1 MDYVRFG
8 STGMKVSKLCFGTMM
23 FAKKA
28 GWRNYA
34 LGKKEAKI
42 VFKEALDS
50 GINFFDT
57 ADIYSNGSCE
67 EVTGELLN
75 SLANRNDIVLATKVY
90 NPMGQGPNMRGLSRK
105 YIMSAI
111 DASLKR
117 LKMDYIDLYII
128 HRLDYE
134 TTIEETMEALHDV
147 VKSGKARY
155 IGASSMYAW
164 ELSKAQE
171 VAKANGWTRFVSM
184 QNHYNLIYREEEREM
199 IPLCIH
205 DGLAITPWSPLAR
218 GFLAGNRH
226 KKGGGE
232 TARSKNDSLADS
244 YYYTNEDFKT
254 LEILVRIAKEISRQP
269 VEVALSWL
277 CSRPGI
283 TCPIIGPGTK
293 KQLKGLVN
301 SLSLELTEKQ
311 ILSLEKSYK
320 AKSIM
325 GHASSANDAYKRY
338 QNLN

>member
-1 MDYVRFG
+1 MDYIRFG

-23 FAKKA
+23 FAMES

-34 LGKKEAKI
+34 HGKDEAKI
-42 VFKEALDS
+42 VFQEALDS

-75 SLANRNDIVLATKVY
+75 SMSKRDEIVLATKVY
-90 NPMGQGPNMRGLSRK
+90 NPMGTGPNMKGLSRK

-111 DASLKR
+111 DSSLKR
-117 LKMDYIDLYII
+117 LKMDYVDLYII
-128 HRLDYE
+128 HRWDYE
-134 TTIEETMEALHDV
+134 TSIEETMEALHDI

-164 ELSKAQE
+164 ELAKAQE
-171 VAKANGWTRFVSM
+171 TAKINGWTQFVSM

-226 KKGGGE
+226 KKGGGD
-232 TARSKNDSLADS
+232 TARAKNDDLADN
-244 YYYTNEDFKT
+244 YYYTDADFET
-254 LEILVRIAKEISRQP
+254 LDVLLDLSKEIERHP
-269 VEVALSWL
+269 VEIALSWL
-277 CSRPGI
+277 SNKQGI
-283 TCPIIGPGTK
+283 TCPVVGPGTK
-293 KQLKGLVN
+293 QQLKGLLN
-301 SLSLELTEKQ
+301 SLTLKLNEEQ
-311 ILSLEKSYK
+311 ILRLEKPYK
-320 AKSIM
+320 AKNIM
-325 GHASSANDAYKRY
+325 GHATYSI
-338 QNLN
+338 